1 MLKALTN
8 AALDK
13 AKADYQ
19 LPTRVEGEPED
30 GWLLIDFGDI
40 ILHVFSADQR
50 EYYQLEKLWSNGKV
64 LLHVQ

>member
-1 MLKALTN
+1 MLKALMNT
-8 AALDK
+8 ALDK
-13 AKADYQ
+13 TKSDYH
-19 LPTRVEGEPED
+19 LATRVEGEPED

-40 ILHVFSADQR
+40 ILHVFSTDQR